1 MVVAVDKITKQE
13 RVLFEGS
20 PNEEVRFCEQWGWS
34 YSDEYGD
41 YWLGINTE
49 EDCDAEDHV

>member
-1 MVVAVDKITKQE
+1 MVVAVDKITKHE
-13 RVLFEGS
+13 RILFEGS
-20 PNEEVRFCEQWGWS
+20 PDEEVRFCEQWGWS

-49 EDCDAEDHV
+49 EDCDGCD

>member
-20 PNEEVRFCEQWGWS
+20 PDEEVRFCEQCGWS
-34 YSDEYGD
+34 YSDLYGD
-41 YWLGINTE
+41 YWLGINME
-49 EDCDAEDHV
+49 EDYDGCD